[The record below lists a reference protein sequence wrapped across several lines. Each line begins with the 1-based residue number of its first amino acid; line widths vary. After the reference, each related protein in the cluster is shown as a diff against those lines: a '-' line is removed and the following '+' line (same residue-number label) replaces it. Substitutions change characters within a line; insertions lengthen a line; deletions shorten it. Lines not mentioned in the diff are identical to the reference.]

1 MCWSYV
7 FSCPKY
13 VELFIKI
20 TDPVIKIYLQSM
32 FCFKDIVKPH
42 FVKWCW
48 KCNSNSFGQW
58 SDGLFNEKKKKIEF
72 EIYEGIPKMPKY

>member
-1 MCWSYV
+1 M
-7 FSCPKY
+7 
-13 VELFIKI
+13 KI
-20 TDPVIKIYLQSM
+20 TDPIIKIYLQSM